1 MYPYYVYTMT
11 KKQYD
16 FYFTD
21 AGGRIRS
28 KKELVDYITQT
39 SGLFGE
45 CVDIKVE
52 D

>member
-1 MYPYYVYTMT
+1 MYPTYVYTMT

-16 FYFTD
+16 YYFTD

-28 KKELVDYITQT
+28 KKELIEYISQT
-39 SGLFGE
+39 SEMFGE

>member
-1 MYPYYVYTMT
+1 MYSYYVCTMT

-16 FYFTD
+16 YYFTD

-28 KKELVDYITQT
+28 KKELIEYISQT
-39 SGLFGE
+39 SEMFGE